1 MNIFNYL
8 KSLFSHNNK
17 YPVIRINNISPSNN
31 LIKIIKPVVLNYAQQ
46 SNIQR
51 GMYIAPE
58 YDLYEIHK
66 VCDIES
72 IVRRAF
78 TKKEDLMFKEGYC
91 YTSTNIKFAQYIK
104 TRFNQMAFA
113 TGIPHT
119 ELLKRI
125 SRSLIHTSNAFL
137 VKVRD
142 PKASGGSIRRTADG
156 KIVKPIAGY
165 FPAAPETM
173 RVDINANTGA
183 IQGWQ
188 QLLPGGLYKEFKPED
203 VIHFTRDRR
212 EGFLFGIPQ
221 LVPVIDDIRA
231 LRQLE
236 EDIEIMLHQHI
247 FPTFQYTVGTETA
260 PAGYTEDGQKEIDIV
275 KSTIDIMPTEGVI
288 ITPER
293 HKIESIRSDVAVDAN
308 NYLIHFK
315 KRILAGLGVS
325 SIDMGEAEC
334 YDEETETLTENGW
347 KKHNEIDHL
356 SERIAT
362 FNPDTQ
368 QIEFNLA
375 NSKYEGVYKGYMV
388 NFTGKHLDIKVT
400 PHHEMWVAPKNDKKP
415 LSWQKV
421 YAGDL
426 LNGKFSEFY
435 MLDSVKFIEE
445 ENYDL
450 KIHLP
455 CNAIKTGK
463 AKDINCN
470 ISDFASLLGYYISEG
485 CLDKFNG
492 NLGAYRV
499 LISQNKGPILDKII
513 NSAKRC
519 GISYSLINNNSRP
532 NFSGVKLYS
541 KALYSFINTMC
552 PGLCHK
558 KYIPEIVW
566 SWNYEARK
574 NLLDALIEGDGT
586 TSKQIGSTSKTYYTT
601 SEQLANDV
609 QILALS
615 LGLSAKIKLTKQSE
629 KSFSKGKNYIYRVHI
644 SGKYENNSNKRLVNK
659 SNISFDYYIGNIYC
673 YNVPNHLFVTRRNGK
688 VTIQGNTSN
697 RSTSFTM
704 SKAIMDSVKA
714 IQADLE
720 EQWSQYVIT
729 ELLLESTFDD
739 INILD
744 DNDKVSLSFYEIDL
758 MNKIDK
764 EKHAIELFKANGLTF
779 DEFRTELGKEP
790 ILLPENPEDQDHT
803 KSPRWFNTYW
813 KVFEEPT
820 LLIKAI
826 DEGYLAST
834 YALASTPSSSVT
846 SQQIN
851 YGQQLVA
858 KTIQQEKQVKRQD
871 SIIKYTSEIDNLF
884 NDIKTMDIN
893 KDNLSYLKSI
903 IRTFTTDLSNKLSI
917 NCVNKCAESFQ
928 IYTSLLDTDL
938 IQIKVA
944 NNEINKR
951 IDFFIKRL
959 LDSIIYSI
967 DKKIINGIITKDN
980 LQNIFDVSKYRL
992 NLIYN
997 TEIIK
1002 SDNYGVVLGIKH
1014 LNHYGIKL
1022 VNNNIDAC
1030 DVCKSLNNKQ
1040 YHHSLLTL
1048 ENLPPFHPHSRTT
1061 VESIITNKD

>member
-8 KSLFSHNNK
+8 KSLFSRNNK
-17 YPVIRINNISPSNN
+17 YPVIRINNISPNNN
-31 LIKIIKPVVLNYAQQ
+31 LIKTVKPAVLNYAQQ

-91 YTSTNIKFAQYIK
+91 YKSTNIKFAQYIK

-325 SIDMGEAEC
+325 SIDIGEADC

-375 NSKYEGVYKGYMV
+375 NSKYEGMYKGCMV

-400 PHHEMWVAPKNDKKP
+400 PHHEMWVAPKIGKKP
-415 LSWQKV
+415 LLWQKV

-426 LNGKFSEFY
+426 LDGKFSEFY
-435 MLDSVKFIEE
+435 MLEPINPVKNEF
-445 ENYDL
+445 
-450 KIHLP
+450 
-455 CNAIKTGK
+455 
-463 AKDINCN
+463 N
-470 ISDFASLLGYYISEG
+470 ILT
-485 CLDKFNG
+485 
-492 NLGAYRV
+492 V
-499 LISQNKGPILDKII
+499 
-513 NSAKRC
+513 
-519 GISYSLINNNSRP
+519 
-532 NFSGVKLYS
+532 
-541 KALYSFINTMC
+541 
-552 PGLCHK
+552 
-558 KYIPEIVW
+558 
-566 SWNYEARK
+566 EA
-574 NLLDALIEGDGT
+574 N
-586 TSKQIGSTSKTYYTT
+586 
-601 SEQLANDV
+601 
-609 QILALS
+609 
-615 LGLSAKIKLTKQSE
+615 
-629 KSFSKGKNYIYRVHI
+629 
-644 SGKYENNSNKRLVNK
+644 
-659 SNISFDYYIGNIYC
+659 NISFDYYIGNIYC

-697 RSTSFTM
+697 KSTSFTM

-720 EQWSQYVIT
+720 EQWSQYVIV

-744 DNDKVSLSFYEIDL
+744 DNDKVNLSFYEIDL

-917 NCVNKCAESFQ
+917 NCVSKCTESFQ

-1030 DVCKSLNNKQ
+1030 DLCKSLNNKQ

-1061 VESIITNKD
+1061 VESIIANKD